1 LKSLIQA
8 CAWIAVGLLIL
19 TPATEACA
27 GLKMMR
33 WQSFQIKKEL
43 LPEARKG
50 KSVERGKPVFNELV
64 KKQAPVDPGSHRFLD
79 PSGPDARSVYLSRLS
94 EQVWGR
100 YLRHAQPITLFPYDG
115 IPIDPLFFS
124 GSIREAES
132 RDLPMFQ
139 LSAETSGAMNETAH
153 ANYFRFSFFSQ
164 DMKYI
169 NRDVAGRDPG
179 RTSGLEKVLIP
190 SSGLGNQAALET
202 MGRIFE
208 PRLDLGIEF

>member
-1 LKSLIQA
+1 
-8 CAWIAVGLLIL
+8 
-19 TPATEACA
+19 
-27 GLKMMR
+27 
-33 WQSFQIKKEL
+33 
-43 LPEARKG
+43 
-50 KSVERGKPVFNELV
+50 
-64 KKQAPVDPGSHRFLD
+64 
-79 PSGPDARSVYLSRLS
+79 
-94 EQVWGR
+94 
-100 YLRHAQPITLFPYDG
+100 
-115 IPIDPLFFS
+115 
-124 GSIREAES
+124 
-132 RDLPMFQ
+132 
-139 LSAETSGAMNETAH
+139 MNETAH